1 MSGLVFGQ
9 TEASNRS
16 SPLEVDAEIYTRVS
30 SLQTLSKLSMT
41 RRETATIELWKYE
54 NLVRRS
60 LHISPIMLGGN
71 VFGWTADEATSFRI
85 LDAFVDRG
93 FNVVDTAD
101 VYTAWVPG
109 HSGGES
115 ETVIGKWFAQ
125 SGKRDKVVLATK
137 VGMEVR
143 GQKGLS
149 KDHILRSAEESLRR
163 LQTDRIDLYQ
173 SHRDDPDTNFEETLS
188 AYAQLIKEGKVR
200 AIGASNYRGDR
211 LTQAFE
217 VAKNGNLPAYCSLQP
232 LYNLYDREDYETNL
246 EPVVKAWNL
255 GVVPYYALAAGFLTG
270 KYRSEADL
278 QNRARGTTV
287 QKYLNE
293 RGHRILAALDKVARG
308 VRIRLPPQLLS
319 PGLRPV
325 LPSPLRLQAQQAW
338 NSWRRS

>member
-1 MSGLVFGQ
+1 M
-9 TEASNRS
+9 EKR
-16 SPLEVDAEIYTRVS
+16 
-30 SLQTLSKLSMT
+30 KLGTS
-41 RRETATIELWKYE
+41 E
-54 NLVRRS
+54 

-71 VFGWTADEATSFRI
+71 VFGWTADEAMSFRI

-93 FNVVDTAD
+93 FDAVDTAD

-115 ETVIGKWFAQ
+115 EAVIGKWFAQ

-143 GQKGLS
+143 GRKGLS

-188 AYAQLIKEGKVR
+188 AYAQLIREGKIR
-200 AIGASNYRGDR
+200 AIGASNYRADR
-211 LTQAFE
+211 LTQSLE

-246 EPVVKAWNL
+246 EPVVESSKIA
-255 GVVPYYALAAGFLTG
+255 VVPYYALAAGFLTG

-278 QNRARGTTV
+278 KNRARGTTV
-287 QKYLNE
+287 RKYLNE
-293 RGHRILAALDKVARG
+293 RGHRILAALDKVAEEYGSTPAAVAIAWLAARPT
-308 VRIRLPPQLLS
+308 VTAPIASATSMEQLETILHAAELKLS
-319 PGLRPV
+319 QSSIVYLDTESAV
-325 LPSPLRLQAQQAW
+325 QSVQAAKWAEQ
-338 NSWRRS
+338 N